1 MAESRKGSFKGLAR
15 GLKRYELNEGE
26 VAAIPAVEW
35 SSDLALE
42 IHARYPKELDFS
54 FPSPLNGHCYQLRS
68 RGYVGVAPLGN
79 DMALEINPKISSS
92 LLLPMFEY
100 AYRLP
105 KFSDDLLPGS
115 IGDVYEFWAELL
127 ARRVLQRIKKGLYRD
142 YEDREGRS
150 PWVRGRLLLDRG
162 RLSAYPYTSYSE
174 HTPDVIENRILAN
187 TLHGLRYFAFKQ
199 EHVRSM
205 VRRAWW
211 ALSDLNYR
219 NIRAGDCLGLE
230 YHRLNHDYRSMH
242 ALCYPLL
249 EQRSPG
255 WGLGLRNGEW
265 PAYILH
271 MPTLFEQFCAG
282 YIAAKLP
289 GVVRLETQ
297 YRTRLHGSEGL
308 YFRLDLV
315 LFAPEEAKPLAVID
329 AKYKSESR
337 PQESDIQQVVAYAVQ
352 LGINRAFLLYP
363 DVEIK
368 ERIKVGPV
376 SVQALGFDLG
386 AGNLD
391 LAGQEVIKVLE
402 EELGSELKEKNCDGI
417 RRL

>member
-1 MAESRKGSFKGLAR
+1 MAESPKGSFKGLAKS
-15 GLKRYELNEGE
+15 LKRYELNEGE
-26 VAAIPAVEW
+26 VASIPAVEW

-92 LLLPMFEY
+92 LLLPIFEY

-105 KFSDDLLPGS
+105 KFSDDLHPGS
-115 IGDVYEFWAELL
+115 IGEVYEFWVELL
-127 ARRVLQRIKKGLYRD
+127 ARRVLQQIKKGLYRD
-142 YEDREGRS
+142 YEERDGRS
-150 PWVRGRLLLDRG
+150 PWVRGRLIPDKEG
-162 RLSAYPYTSYSE
+162 LSPYPYTSYSE
-174 HTPDVIENRILAN
+174 QTPDVVENRILAN

-219 NIRAGDCLGLE
+219 NIEARDCLALE

-249 EQRSPG
+249 EQRSSG
-255 WGLGLRNGEW
+255 WDLALRNGGEW

-282 YIAAKLP
+282 YIAEKLP
-289 GVVRLETQ
+289 GVIRLETQ
-297 YRTRLHGSEGL
+297 YRTHLRGSEGL

-315 LFAPEEAKPLAVID
+315 IFSSGEAKPLAVID
-329 AKYKSESR
+329 AKYKSGR
-337 PQESDIQQVVAYAVQ
+337 QPQESDIQQVVAYAVQ

-363 DVEIK
+363 DAEIK

-386 AGNLD
+386 AKNLD
-391 LAGQEVIKVLE
+391 LAGRDVIKVLE
-402 EELGSELKEKNCDGI
+402 EELSS
-417 RRL
+417 